1 MHHVNIPLL
10 KGSVRLQCLP
20 GVSFCSNGVLVSW
33 FSVLTVFVKSLRAI
47 AIVGVA
53 ALRALIPLNLNG
65 DLVEAILG
73 DEDGKESIR
82 SVAVFPDRGFATV
95 GTGPRVSDP
104 LALKPA
110 KPRLKRIS

>member
-1 MHHVNIPLL
+1 MKQAEVNNWFGVIAVLIEPL
-10 KGSVRLQCLP
+10 R
-20 GVSFCSNGVLVSW
+20 
-33 FSVLTVFVKSLRAI
+33 TI
-47 AIVGVA
+47 AIVGMT

>member
-1 MHHVNIPLL
+1 MKQAEVNNWFGVIAVLIEPL
-10 KGSVRLQCLP
+10 R
-20 GVSFCSNGVLVSW
+20 
-33 FSVLTVFVKSLRAI
+33 TI
-47 AIVGVA
+47 AIVGMT

-73 DEDGKESIR
+73 DEDGEEPIR
-82 SVAVFPDRGFATV
+82 SVAVFPDCGFAAL

-110 KPRLKRIS
+110 KPRLKRTD